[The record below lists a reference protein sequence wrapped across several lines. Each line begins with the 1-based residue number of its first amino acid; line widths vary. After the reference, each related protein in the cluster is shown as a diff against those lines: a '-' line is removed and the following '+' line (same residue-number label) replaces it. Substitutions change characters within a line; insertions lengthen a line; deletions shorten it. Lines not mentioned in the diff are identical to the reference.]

1 MFVLNLLYFII
12 FNETVFE
19 NSLNERF
26 SFQEF
31 SNSFVIRK
39 IYFSSA
45 LSNLISSFLVSTDN
59 TFLMRKN
66 QHRV

>member
-26 SFQEF
+26 SFKEF

-45 LSNLISSFLVSTDN
+45 LSNLISSLY
-59 TFLMRKN
+59 
-66 QHRV
+66 

>member
-45 LSNLISSFLVSTDN
+45 LSNLISSLLVSTDN
-59 TFLMRKN
+59 TFLMRQN

>member
-45 LSNLISSFLVSTDN
+45 LSNLISSLLVSTDN